1 MGAVIPLNQ
10 TPTLVA
16 KEVAHS
22 LFGPSSS
29 ERWITC
35 PGSVMLTKGM
45 ADTSSDFADEGS
57 AAHFLA
63 DRCLNPDTEERFRDP
78 AEWIGTVFPRWPKW
92 PVTKEMAGFVQ
103 QYLDYVAEIS
113 VGAMKTFPETKVD
126 LRHIAEDQFGTVDF
140 SAVFPKRLK
149 VVDLKYGKGLKVYAE
164 ENPQLSLYADGQ
176 IEAFDYL
183 MDFEIVEIH
192 VFQPR
197 LDHIDVWETT
207 PEALAPFRQ
216 KAKDAIAEALGP
228 NPRFQPSEAGCQW
241 CKAKVTC
248 KPRAE
253 FNLKIAQAD
262 FDVDSATT
270 GESTDPD
277 RFVLPSMLTN
287 EQIGGLLRHTDQ
299 IKKWVKAVEDYA
311 ALEISHGRAVPGWKL
326 VEGKSNRRWSDEEKV
341 ASYLIAV
348 ECLDDTEI
356 YNKKLIGI
364 TDAEKLVGKKNP
376 LFDQSKGLVVKPN
389 GSPTLAH
396 ESDKRPALELD
407 AKADFAGESP
417 EATEDY

>member
-1 MGAVIPLNQ
+1 MTTNVVPLK
-10 TPTLVA
+10 TTAVA

-45 ADTSSDFADEGS
+45 PDTSSDFAGEGS

-63 DRCLNPDTEERFRDP
+63 DRCLHPDTQEKFRDP
-78 AEWIGTVFPRWPKW
+78 FAWVGTVFPRWPKW
-92 PVTKEMAGFVQ
+92 PVTKEMAGFIQ

-126 LRHIAEDQFGTVDF
+126 LQHIAADQFGTVDF
-140 SAVFPKRLK
+140 SAVFPRRLK
-149 VVDLKYGKGLKVYAE
+149 IVDLKYGKGVKVYAA

-183 MDFEIVEIH
+183 MDFETVEIH

-207 PEALAPFRQ
+207 PKALAPFRQ

-241 CKAKVTC
+241 CKAKATC

-262 FDVDSATT
+262 FDVDNAAD
-270 GESTDPD
+270 GDSTDPD
-277 RFVLPSMLTN
+277 RFVSPAMLTN

-311 ALEISHGRAVPGWKL
+311 ALEIGHGRPVPGWKL
-326 VEGKSNRRWSDEEKV
+326 VEGKSNRRWSDEDKV

-348 ECLDDTEI
+348 EGLDDTEI
-356 YNKKLIGI
+356 YNRKLIGI
-364 TDAEKLVGKKNP
+364 TDAEKLVGKKNA

-389 GSPTLAH
+389 GSPTLAP
-396 ESDKRPALELD
+396 ESDKRPALTLD